1 MRLSMGSRRELT
13 ESQCARYRRSDR
25 RAKKVML
32 GEFCE
37 STQYNRAYAAL
48 LLRGYGLRRYQAG
61 PAGVVMR
68 AVKVRQRRGGRP
80 RLYGAEVQRVVVNI
94 WRRFGYLCGKR
105 LAPILRRCLPS
116 IRRDRFLRA
125 SATTCESLKHISA
138 ASIDRLLKSA
148 RQRLKLKGGS
158 HTRPTTALLGMIPVR
173 TFGDFAAVAPG
184 HVQLDTVGH
193 DGGISSGE
201 YAFSLAL
208 CDVCTGWTERR
219 AVQNRAARWIMEAL
233 GEMREAV
240 PFSVTHLHS
249 DNGTEFIN
257 HNLYRYCKAERI
269 ELSRSR
275 AGRKNDNCWVE
286 QKNFDTVRKLVGYA
300 RYCSPEALE
309 ALNALY
315 RVQGVLQNYVLPSM
329 KLREKKRIGSK
340 VQKRYDKM
348 LTPAERV
355 LMHPGIGESLKARV
369 RRMNARVDPLA
380 LADKVAILQRKVLS
394 LAEDLRAQHA
404 AQAALGRRA

>member
-1 MRLSMGSRRELT
+1 MRSRKELT
-13 ESQCARYRRSDR
+13 ESLCARYRRSGR
-25 RAKKVML
+25 RAKKLIL
-32 GEFCE
+32 GEFCA

-48 LLRGYGLRRYQAG
+48 LLRGYGVQRHQAG

-68 AVKVRQRRGGRP
+68 TVKVRQRRGGRP
-80 RLYGAEVQRVVVNI
+80 RLYDAEVQRVVVNL

-116 IRRDRFLRA
+116 IRGDRFLRI
-125 SATTCESLKHISA
+125 SAKTCQSLKHISA
-138 ASIDRLLKSA
+138 ASIDRLLKPA
-148 RQRLKLKGGS
+148 RRNLKLKGGS
-158 HTRPTTALLGMIPVR
+158 HTRPTTALLGLIPVR
-173 TFGDFAAVAPG
+173 TFGDFSSVAPG

-219 AVQNRAARWIMEAL
+219 AVQNRASRWITEAL
-233 GEMREAV
+233 GQMREAV
-240 PFSVTHLHS
+240 PFPITHLHS

-257 HNLYRYCKAERI
+257 HNLYRYCKAEKI

-300 RYCSPEALE
+300 RYCSPQALE

-340 VQKRYDKM
+340 VQKRYDKL

-355 LMHPGIGESLKARV
+355 LMHPGVGKSLKAKV
-369 RRMNARVDPLA
+369 RRMNAALDPLA
-380 LADKVAILQRKVLS
+380 LADKVAVLQRKVLS
-394 LAEDLRAQHA
+394 LAQELRAEQA
-404 AQAALGRRA
+404 AQAAQGGRA